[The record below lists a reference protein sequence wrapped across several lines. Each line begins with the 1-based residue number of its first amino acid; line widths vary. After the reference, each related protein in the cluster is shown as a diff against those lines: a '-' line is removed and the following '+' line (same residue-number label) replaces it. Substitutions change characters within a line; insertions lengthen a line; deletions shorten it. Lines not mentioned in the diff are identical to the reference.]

1 MNIPAIEL
9 RALAYA
15 YADRPAALQG
25 LSLRIAA
32 GERVAVV
39 GANGAGKSTLLLH
52 LNGLLLARSGAVL
65 IEGVEVGRHTL
76 ADVRQRVGMVFQDAD
91 DQLFM
96 PKVQD
101 DVGFGPRNQGLP
113 AAEVAQRVG
122 AALEQVG
129 ATHLAQR
136 APWQLSGGEKR
147 SVAMAGVL
155 AMQPR
160 ILVLDEPTA
169 GLDPAGRRGLI
180 ALLHGLTQT
189 CVLASHDLDLVSEAC
204 SRVIVLQAGELQAD
218 GPPAAVLADAALLRR
233 CRLS

>member
-1 MNIPAIEL
+1 MNNPAIEL
-9 RALAYA
+9 RELSYA
-15 YADRPAALQG
+15 YADRPATLRG
-25 LSLRIAA
+25 ISLRIAA
-32 GERVAVV
+32 GERVGLV

-52 LNGLLLARSGAVL
+52 LNGLLLPSSGAVL

-76 ADVRQRVGMVFQDAD
+76 AAARQRVGLVFQDAD

-96 PKVQD
+96 PTVLD

-113 AAEVAQRVG
+113 AAEVAHRVDQ
-122 AALEQVG
+122 ALQLVG

-147 SVAMAGVL
+147 SVAIAGVL

-169 GLDPAGRRGLI
+169 GLDPAGRRNLIELLRGL
-180 ALLHGLTQT
+180 AQT
-189 CVLASHDLDLVSEAC
+189 CILASHDLDLVQEVC

-218 GPPAAVLADAALLRR
+218 GPPAAVLADGPLLRR